1 MVCGIDEAGRGC
13 LCGSL
18 FVCGVLG
25 EENMLSSLGIKDSKK
40 LSTKQRFVLDASLQE
55 LIKEKRLYFYLIE
68 KSAQDIDTFGISVC
82 MKEALESILRHFLDL
97 RLNIEQFLFDGN
109 TTFGI
114 DKKYS
119 NLHTLIKG
127 DEKNLL
133 IAAASIIAKVAKDS
147 QMLQL
152 HKMYPQYDFASN
164 KGYGTAKHKE
174 AINEFGITPFHRK
187 SFRLS

>member
-1 MVCGIDEAGRGC
+1 
-13 LCGSL
+13 
-18 FVCGVLG
+18 
-25 EENMLSSLGIKDSKK
+25 MLSSLGIKDSKK
-40 LSTKQRFVLDASLQE
+40 LSTKQRFVLDATLQE
-55 LIKEKRLYFYLIE
+55 LTKEKRLYFYLIE